1 MSLLRR
7 ILALTLKEFR
17 NLLQDRRSRIALIV
31 PPLIQTMVF
40 GYAANMNIH
49 RVRIAIYDQDR
60 GAIARRFVA
69 RFSGSPDFS
78 TVGYLHDGHEV
89 RREIDDKRALA
100 VVHLGPDFSRDLL
113 QHRPAP
119 VQIVLDGRNSNT
131 AAIALARMQ
140 RITQRFDRAWARQY
154 GQRGPPAT
162 LEVRAWFNANLNSHW
177 FFVPGIVGLLILVA
191 TMMVTA
197 MSVAR
202 EREQGT
208 FDQLLVTPMR
218 PVEILVGKSLP
229 GFIIGLVESAAII
242 LVAVFW
248 FDVPFRGS
256 LLLLYAGIL
265 LYLLAAVGVGL
276 LLSSICATL
285 QQALLG
291 AFLFMV
297 PAIILSGFATPI
309 ENMPRAIQLVT
320 LLDPLRYF
328 MVVVRGVFLEA
339 APPAL
344 LLRQFWPMAVIGL
357 VSLTA
362 AAWMFRRRMY

>member
-1 MSLLRR
+1 MLRR

-31 PPLIQTMVF
+31 PPLIQTLVF

>member
-17 NLLQDRRSRIALIV
+17 NLLQDRRSRMALIV
-31 PPLIQTMVF
+31 PPLIQTLVF
-40 GYAANMNIH
+40 GYAANMDIH
-49 RVRIAIYDQDR
+49 RVRIAIYDQD
-60 GAIARRFVA
+60 GGGIARSFVA

-78 TVGYLHDGHEV
+78 VVSHVRNQREV
-89 RREIDDKRALA
+89 RRVIDEKRALG
-100 VVHLGPDFSRDLL
+100 VLHLGPDFSRDLL
-113 QHRPAP
+113 QHHAAP
-119 VQIVLDGRNSNT
+119 VQILLDGRNSNT

-140 RITQRFDRAWARQY
+140 RITQQFDRDWTRQH
-154 GQRGPPAT
+154 GQRAPPAS
-162 LEVRAWFNANLNSHW
+162 LEVRAWFNANLDSHW

-229 GFIIGLVESAAII
+229 GFIIGLVESAVII
-242 LVAVFW
+242 LVAVYW

-256 LLLLYAGIL
+256 LPLLYAGIL
-265 LYLLAAVGVGL
+265 LYLLAAVGMGL
-276 LLSSICATL
+276 FLSSISATL

-297 PAIILSGFATPI
+297 PAVILSGFATPI
-309 ENMPRAIQLVT
+309 ENMPRAIQLAT
-320 LLDPLRYF
+320 LLNPLRYF

-357 VSLTA
+357 VSLTTA
-362 AAWMFRRRMY
+362 GWMFRRRMY